1 MVLGSTP
8 KTRWR
13 EEKEARL
20 GMGRTW
26 AVMLS
31 QQGLSSE
38 AGIAPP
44 RVVPFFERG
53 WALCPYINQSFM
65 GFGLTGEV
73 GIS

>member
-1 MVLGSTP
+1 MCRSFIRVVLGSTP

-44 RVVPFFERG
+44 ELFLFLREVELCVP
-53 WALCPYINQSFM
+53 
-65 GFGLTGEV
+65 
-73 GIS
+73 ISTSHSWDLG